1 MRSITPAASSHRLEG
16 FQTMH
21 THNSADLPADI
32 AELVYT
38 ELPNGQGAWLRP
50 AGPVDRYRL
59 TERVVIV
66 DQPDTDRFWITQKGR
81 EAIAS

>member
-1 MRSITPAASSHRLEG
+1 
-16 FQTMH
+16 MH
-21 THNSADLPADI
+21 PKNNADLPADI

-66 DQPDTDRFWITQKGR
+66 DQPEDLRYVLTTKGR
-81 EAIAS
+81 RAIAS